1 MPRFEKSEN
10 KTDGALGAFDRASD
24 KSSGDENSGDKTAR
38 GFDWFGANF
47 VNPLVNTLCVEPANA
62 ITQTVERAAGQSP
75 FHRVEPLP
83 VPDTSKRPIS
93 TELVSQSVACAIGS
107 VGPYALAGMLAGN
120 AMRCAGAAL
129 KTEGAI
135 ATFAQNDKVAQIV
148 GAGVYDGMKE
158 TRQGETHLRNG
169 IAGAASFAVLEYS
182 RVDPRASLIG
192 RSLDRFSSGFVG
204 SLTHVAISRPDAFSL
219 KAPSDI
225 NISSSLL
232 TGAFINV
239 LLPGTQQGLR
249 MLQEKASLRM
259 GRGIPIDRYL
269 VSNSSHVNAETIN
282 ARAEFTSATTKE
294 LFEQNRWARI
304 EPDSKFDCYL
314 PKRDMVSLT
323 SGSSRETLL
332 HELHHRK
339 EALAGIAEPGFVQ
352 AAAYL
357 NKDVNRAWQIFARVR
372 RAQEIRAEI
381 AGRQEVNASG
391 LTSKAEF
398 VNELKRTLPSA
409 RFAGGDSYIQLW
421 RREFQA
427 FLRSGG
433 KFRPEADYS
442 KCRFNKEIRDE
453 ANRLYVRLAGREPNA
468 GNAIDGVIERHSLND
483 EQVLSVFK
491 HVNEFLKPKYSTAV
505 QLPLPF
511 LAMQTLRLVARPE
524 KVKQGFHP
532 TCGPAALEYAT
543 YVKHPENAA
552 SLISQVALT
561 GKYKC
566 ADGTSITLDLLNV
579 IPERTKTR
587 SFANQL
593 FQTTSV
599 NVHWQR
605 KTSLEPWLYSGDGID
620 NSITA
625 GAIRYERQPH
635 NSSSPDLYRLMDYS
649 KKPVRP
655 LQDRLAPE
663 LRNDMADPLMD
674 CNSLNDING
683 QINGG
688 THGDIALPWDLHSQ
702 QVLERTLRERHLTG
716 RLPVLTVI
724 DCRHPLFRHGMEDPL
739 PDVGWHI
746 VAVRGYDPATKTAS
760 IFNPWGHILNGISTR
775 DLYKANK
782 EFKISTENKSL

>member
-204 SLTHVAISRPDAFSL
+204 SLTHVAISRPDVFSL

-232 TGAFINV
+232 TGALINV

-314 PKRDMVSLT
+314 PNRDMVSLT

-381 AGRQEVNASG
+381 AGRQEVNSSG

-409 RFAGGDSYIQLW
+409 RSAGGDSYIQLW
-421 RREFQA
+421 RREFQE

-561 GKYKC
+561 GKYKS

>member
-1 MPRFEKSEN
+1 MVMPRFEKSDN
-10 KTDGALGAFDRASD
+10 KTNDAVGASD
-24 KSSGDENSGDKTAR
+24 GSACDKSGA

-62 ITQTVERAAGQSP
+62 ITQTVERAARQSSL
-75 FHRVEPLP
+75 HRIEPLS
-83 VPDTSKRPIS
+83 VPDTSGKPFS
-93 TELVSQSVACAIGS
+93 SEMVSQSVACAVGS

-120 AMRCAGAAL
+120 TMRCAGAAL

-135 ATFAQNDKVAQIV
+135 ATFAQNEKVAQIV

-158 TRQGETHLRNG
+158 TRQGESHLRNG
-169 IAGAASFAVLEYS
+169 IAGAANFAVLEYS
-182 RVDPRASLIG
+182 HVDPRASLIG
-192 RSLDRFSSGFVG
+192 RSLDRFTSGFVG
-204 SLTHVAISRPDAFSL
+204 SLTHVAISRPDVFSV
-219 KAPSDI
+219 KSPSDI
-225 NISSSLL
+225 NISSSVL
-232 TGAFINV
+232 TGGFINV

-269 VSNSSHVNAETIN
+269 ESSSSYANAEAIG
-282 ARAEFTSATTKE
+282 AGAAFTAATTNK

-304 EPDSKFDCYL
+304 EPNSKFDCYL
-314 PKRDMVSLT
+314 PKRDMVSLST
-323 SGSSRETLL
+323 GSSRETIL
-332 HELHHRK
+332 HELHHRT

-357 NKDVNRAWQIFARVR
+357 NKDVNRAWQTYAQVR

-381 AGRQEVNASG
+381 ASRQEANSSG
-391 LTSKAEF
+391 LTNKAEL
-398 VNELKRTLPSA
+398 VDELKKTIPMA
-409 RFAGGDSYIQLW
+409 RSAGGDSYIHLW
-421 RREFQA
+421 RREFQE
-427 FLRSGG
+427 FLRTSG

-442 KCRFNKEIRDE
+442 QCRFNKEIRDE
-453 ANRLYVRLAGREPNA
+453 ANKLYVRLAGRQPKA
-468 GNAIDGVIERHSLND
+468 GNAIDDVIERHSLND

-491 HVNEFLKPKYSTAV
+491 HVNEFLKPKYNNVV

-552 SLISQVALT
+552 SLISQVALS
-561 GKYKC
+561 GKYKS
-566 ADGTSITLDLLNV
+566 ADGTSIILDLLNV

-605 KTSLEPWLYSGDGID
+605 KTSLEPWLYAGDGID
-620 NSITA
+620 NSIMA

-635 NSSSPDLYRLMDYS
+635 NPFIPDLYRLMDYS
-649 KKPVRP
+649 KKPVEP

-663 LRNDMADPLMD
+663 LRNDLADPLMD
-674 CNSLNDING
+674 CDSLNDING
-683 QINGG
+683 QINGSA
-688 THGDIALPWDLHSQ
+688 HGDIALPWDLNSQ
-702 QVLERTLRERHLTG
+702 QVLERTLRERHLTD

-724 DCRHPLFRHGMEDPL
+724 DCRHPLFRHGMEEPL

-760 IFNPWGHILNGISTR
+760 IFNPWGHILNGVSTR

-782 EFKISTENKSL
+782 EFKISSENKSL

>member
-62 ITQTVERAAGQSP
+62 ITQTVERAAGQLP

-204 SLTHVAISRPDAFSL
+204 SLTHVAISRPDVFSL

-232 TGAFINV
+232 TGALINV

-269 VSNSSHVNAETIN
+269 SNSSHVNAEAIN
-282 ARAEFTSATTKE
+282 ARAEFTSATTKK

-381 AGRQEVNASG
+381 AGRQEVNSSG

-421 RREFQA
+421 RREFEE

-561 GKYKC
+561 GKYKS

>member
-204 SLTHVAISRPDAFSL
+204 SLTHVAISRPDVFSL

-269 VSNSSHVNAETIN
+269 SNSSHVNAEAIN
-282 ARAEFTSATTKE
+282 ARAEFTSATTKK

-381 AGRQEVNASG
+381 AGRQEVNSSR

-561 GKYKC
+561 GKYKS